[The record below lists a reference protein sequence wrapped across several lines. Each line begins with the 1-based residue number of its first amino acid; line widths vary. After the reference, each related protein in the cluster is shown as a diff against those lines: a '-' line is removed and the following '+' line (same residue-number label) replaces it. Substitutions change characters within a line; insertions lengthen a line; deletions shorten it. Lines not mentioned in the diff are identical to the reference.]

1 MFWFL
6 FCWLESHNH
15 FTLVVKPKATL
26 FRSSRPKVFLGKD
39 VLKICSKF
47 TGEHSCWSAISIKLL
62 SNFIKIAIRHECS
75 PVNLMHIFRTPF
87 YKNSCGGL
95 HASESVIM
103 TSGKKIEIL
112 EKIGIHFLFL
122 VILFL
127 IKLFTRTDV
136 LKKYN
141 CVFLCFL
148 CSLCVL
154 CLFIQNI
161 LRQCTSRRAKN

>member
-87 YKNSCGGL
+87 YKN
-95 HASESVIM
+95 
-103 TSGKKIEIL
+103 TSGWCFTFHHYDHLSALGFCMFSIFGEDSHKQKCQTKGQWL
-112 EKIGIHFLFL
+112 KL
-122 VILFL
+122 VY
-127 IKLFTRTDV
+127 IKLFV
-136 LKKYN
+136 IA
-141 CVFLCFL
+141 VFQ
-148 CSLCVL
+148 
-154 CLFIQNI
+154 LF
-161 LRQCTSRRAKN
+161 T